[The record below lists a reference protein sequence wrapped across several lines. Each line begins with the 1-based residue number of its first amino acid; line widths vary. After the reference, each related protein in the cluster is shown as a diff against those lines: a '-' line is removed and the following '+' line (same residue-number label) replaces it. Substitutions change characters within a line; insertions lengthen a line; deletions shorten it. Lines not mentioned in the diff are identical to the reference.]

1 VIGRL
6 LILCGLLA
14 LAVVVNAS
22 DQQREQVYANE
33 LQASVSTGR
42 IVWLTSGNQRFLS
55 LMTEA
60 ERTDNT
66 NAVLV
71 LHDMGQY
78 PDQQP
83 LVHGL
88 RTALSQYD
96 WTTFAIQLPLREA
109 GASAEDYYALF
120 DEARS
125 RIQSAVEFLRNN
137 GAENVAVVGV
147 GIGAEM
153 AAYAL
158 SLDPNALFALV
169 TISLP
174 VPESSLPQTKIGDFI
189 KNIALPFLDIY
200 AEFDWPDVVETA
212 RQRRMWAKDNPVY
225 RQIRIDNES
234 HAYRFNPSLV
244 IKRVYSWLAMNLTPN

>member
-1 VIGRL
+1 MIGRL

-71 LHDMGQY
+71 LHDMGDQ

-83 LVHGL
+83 LIHGL
-88 RTALSQYD
+88 RIALSQYD
-96 WTTFAIQLPLREA
+96 WTTLAIQLPLREI

-120 DEARS
+120 DEARG
-125 RIQSAVEFLRNN
+125 RIQAAVEFLRNN

-147 GIGAEM
+147 GMGAAM
-153 AAYAL
+153 AAYTL
-158 SLDPNALFALV
+158 NLDPNALFALI

-174 VPESSLPQTKIGDFI
+174 VPDSNLPQTKIADFM

-200 AEFDWPDVVETA
+200 AEFDLPNVVDSA

-225 RQIRIDNES
+225 RQIKMSNES
-234 HAYRFNPSLV
+234 HAYRYNPNLV